1 MQSVGELLVKKGSG
15 VVSISPDASVDD
27 AVRLM
32 SDRGIGSLLVTHE
45 GDICGIV
52 TERDYTRK
60 VVVEGRSVTQTR
72 VFDIMTREVVTADP
86 QDNID
91 ECMLLMTNRR
101 IRHLPIL
108 EDGNIVGLI
117 SIGDLMHAIVSDHAR
132 EIDALDNPQ

>member
-1 MQSVGELLVKKGSG
+1 
-15 VVSISPDASVDD
+15 
-27 AVRLM
+27 
-32 SDRGIGSLLVTHE
+32 
-45 GDICGIV
+45 
-52 TERDYTRK
+52 
-60 VVVEGRSVTQTR
+60 
-72 VFDIMTREVVTADP
+72 MTREVVTADP